1 MSLMGSLYIGASGLR
16 TSNDALNTTAHNM
29 SNLDTQGY
37 TRQQVA
43 QGTRTYVTH
52 SKSAT
57 KNWIQTGLGVNYTR
71 TRQERDAILDKNFRR
86 ESGRLSFYDVSA
98 VSLEEIEY
106 ILGES
111 NEGHEFSVALIGD
124 HNGANAKDGLWGAVQ
139 ELAKD
144 PTSSVNQNLFVTKA
158 YEFIT
163 KAQKVYESLCTYQDN
178 MNKDVKNDVDLI
190 NKYAQEIESLNRAIV
205 RVEGGPEHAN
215 DLRDRRNYLLDEL
228 AKLGSISYSEDPS
241 GYVKVRFE
249 EVDLVQGSLVNE
261 MCLYKDP
268 QTGFYT
274 PYWKILANFD
284 RFDQDGNPIVSKEN
298 IAGAKVFNL
307 EEKISSEYNT
317 DIGSLKSTLLARGDH
332 RATYSEIDDINPDGK
347 YEEGW
352 YDVHV
357 SQSIVM
363 NVQAEFDKLVHLV
376 VTKINDVLAD
386 GAERARLINPNSEYL
401 RDPNRLDE
409 DGNTLPYQLFQLAI
423 DNEEKPETGWTVRN
437 VLVNPELRKN
447 PSLLNFRMDE
457 HSEDHVTMEEMKKAF
472 EESIYTL
479 NPKVTT
485 PVNFTDFYKNLV
497 SQLANTGSVF
507 RAVQANQTVAT
518 DALAYAREE
527 IVGVSSDEE
536 LTNMIMYQNAY
547 NASSRYIN
555 VISEMLDHLLST
567 LGR

>member
-1 MSLMGSLYIGASGLR
+1 MSLMSSLYIGTSGLR
-16 TSNDALNTTAHNM
+16 TADNALNTTAHNM

-43 QGTRTYVTH
+43 QGTRNYITL
-52 SKSAT
+52 SKSADT
-57 KNWIQTGLGVNYTR
+57 NWKQTGLGVNYTR
-71 TRQERDAILDKNFRR
+71 TRQERDWILDRNYRR
-86 ESGRLSFYDVSA
+86 ESGRMAFYDVSA
-98 VSLEEIEY
+98 AALEEIEY

-111 NEGHEFSVALIGD
+111 NEGHEFSVALVGEHD
-124 HNGANAKDGLWGAVQ
+124 GADAKDGLWGAVQ

-144 PTSSVNQNLFVTKA
+144 PTSSVKQNLFVTKA

-163 KAQKVYESLCTYQDN
+163 KARKVYDSLCDYQDN
-178 MNKDVKNDVDLI
+178 MNKEVKREVDRI
-190 NKYAQEIESLNRAIV
+190 NKYAQEINELNKRIV
-205 RVEGGPEHAN
+205 RVEAGPENAN

-228 AKLGSISYSEDPS
+228 GKLGSISYSEDS
-241 GYVKVRFE
+241 IGNVNVRFE
-249 EVDLVQGSLVNE
+249 ETDLVKGGTVNE
-261 MCLYKDP
+261 MALYQDP

-274 PYWKILANFD
+274 PYWKMFADFKLD
-284 RFDQDGNPIVSKEN
+284 GEGNPIVTEEG
-298 IAGAKVFNL
+298 IQRAKVFNL
-307 EEKISSEYNT
+307 NQKISSEYNT

-332 RATYSEIDDINPDGK
+332 RATHNELDNINPDGK

-363 NVQAEFDKLVHLV
+363 NIQAEFDKLVHIIT
-376 VTKINDVLAD
+376 TKINDVLAE
-386 GAERARLINPNSEYL
+386 GAERAREVNPGSDYL
-401 RDPNRLDE
+401 RDEN
-409 DGNTLPYQLFQLAI
+409 GNPYQLFQLAV
-423 DNEEKPETGWTVRN
+423 DEPDKPETGWTVRN
-437 VLVNPELRKN
+437 MLVNPELRQN
-447 PSLLNFRMDE
+447 PSLLTFRLNE
-457 HSEDHVTMEEMKKAF
+457 HSEDHETMEAMKKAF
-472 EESIYTL
+472 EEAVYTL
-479 NPKVTT
+479 NPNVAT
-485 PVNFTDFYKNLV
+485 PVCFKDYYKNLV
-497 SQLANTGSVF
+497 SQIANTGYVF
-507 RAVQANQTVAT
+507 RGVQENQAQAT

>member
-1 MSLMGSLYIGASGLR
+1 MSLMSSLYIGTSGLR

-43 QGTRTYVTH
+43 QGTRNYLTH
-52 SKSAT
+52 TRSAD

-71 TRQERDAILDKNFRR
+71 TRQERDAILDRNYRR
-86 ESGRLSFYDVSA
+86 EMGRRSFYDVSS

-111 NEGHEFSVALIGD
+111 NEGHEFSVALIGQHD
-124 HNGANAKDGLWGAVQ
+124 GANAQDGLWGAVQ
-139 ELAKD
+139 ELSKD

-158 YEFIT
+158 HEFLT
-163 KAQKVYESLCTYQDN
+163 KAQKVYQSLCDYQDN
-178 MNKDVKNDVDLI
+178 MNKSVKEDVDLI
-190 NKYAQEIESLNRAIV
+190 NKYAQEIEALNQAIV

-228 AKLGSISYSEDPS
+228 AKLGSISYSENS
-241 GYVKVRFE
+241 AGYVKVRFE
-249 EVDLVQGSLVNE
+249 EVDLVQGGIVNE
-261 MCLYKDP
+261 MCLYKDVN
-268 QTGFYT
+268 TGFYT
-274 PYWKILANFD
+274 PYWKLLATFD
-284 RFDQDGNPIVSKEN
+284 KFDKDGNPIISEKN
-298 IAGAKVFNL
+298 IEGAKVFNL
-307 EEKISSEYNT
+307 NEKISSEFNT

-332 RATYSEIDDINPDGK
+332 RATHSELDNINPDGK

-363 NVQAEFDKLVHLV
+363 NIQAEFDKLVHIV
-376 VTKINDVLAD
+376 ATKINEVLAD
-386 GAERARLINPNSEYL
+386 GAARASVLNPNSNYL
-401 RDPNRLDE
+401 RDENGE
-409 DGNTLPYQLFQLAI
+409 PYQLFQLAV
-423 DNEEKPETGWTVRN
+423 DENGKPANGWTVQN
-437 VLVNPELRKN
+437 MLVNPVLRQN
-447 PSLLNFRMDE
+447 PSLLTFRLDE
-457 HSEDHVTMEEMKKAF
+457 HSEDKWTMEAMKQAF

-479 NPKVTT
+479 NPNVTT
-485 PVNFTDFYKNLV
+485 PVNFTNYYKNLV
-497 SQLANTGSVF
+497 SQIANTGSVF
-507 RAVQANQTVAT
+507 RAVQENQTVAM

-527 IVGVSSDEE
+527 VVGVSSDEE

-555 VISEMLDHLLST
+555 VISEMLDHLLSS